1 MQSVKRYGNRKWRT
15 EMKKEK
21 KKKKREERQAWE
33 NNANAIGQ
41 WMKQN

>member
-1 MQSVKRYGNRKWRT
+1 
-15 EMKKEK
+15 MKKEK

-41 WMKQN
+41 RMIQN